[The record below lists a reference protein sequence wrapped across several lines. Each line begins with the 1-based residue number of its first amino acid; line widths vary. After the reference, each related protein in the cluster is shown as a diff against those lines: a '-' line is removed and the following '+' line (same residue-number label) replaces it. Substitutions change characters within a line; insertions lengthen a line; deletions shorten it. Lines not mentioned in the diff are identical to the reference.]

1 MKEVGR
7 NAPCPCGSGKKYK
20 KCCLKKYEEL
30 YEIRY
35 KINVLYAKLKSVN
48 NKCLKK
54 ANLEGYPNANFEDA
68 MDLTITSNGL
78 SLIKSILDFLDL
90 MLSQEDKEKLEA
102 DINICS
108 FSSIT
113 NALNLRNIIECF
125 ALINMNEQ
133 GDITYSQK
141 MLFVEQYKLIEY
153 KLYFEDGRF
162 DEIIDR
168 TDLRFRY
175 LMGLKKFQSVEESEK
190 KIERFFKTRIPFLCQ
205 KNINFNSLIEKYC
218 PEYLDFYVQLSKI
231 VHPISYKSCMGKQ
244 YNDWYLKLIQKL
256 SEKYGDVEVDMEK
269 ELPYFAE
276 LQHLYQRTN
285 AVAYKVI
292 VETQQQCLFSLSTLI
307 KDKLDDSFFIFKR
320 FFIEMVRVL
329 NDINFDDYLGY
340 CENVKIKFKVIA
352 EMFACSNKIISEI
365 ISNRIH
371 SKQPL
376 LGNVEML
383 RNYEEYQNKIQEK
396 CLTEKDEQA
405 YYDFYKK
412 YFPQSNIDL
421 NKFLDEFKKT
431 LGFMINE
438 NGEVPSLE
446 KLVNDFFAELYDNTK
461 MTAIEVDKKKSNI
474 KVSDFYWLCY
484 KESNNMS
491 HGNGYL
497 YFTNIGAWK
506 NSVPVIQFFD
516 TALCYIMLK
525 LQVFFKNC
533 ALDLKNNESVNIREI
548 GKSFIEVSD
557 ALQDSIQTMKYLEPI
572 KNDLLAQKKD
582 CKDC

>member
-1 MKEVGR
+1 
-7 NAPCPCGSGKKYK
+7 
-20 KCCLKKYEEL
+20 
-30 YEIRY
+30 
-35 KINVLYAKLKSVN
+35 
-48 NKCLKK
+48 
-54 ANLEGYPNANFEDA
+54 
-68 MDLTITSNGL
+68 
-78 SLIKSILDFLDL
+78 
-90 MLSQEDKEKLEA
+90 
-102 DINICS
+102 
-108 FSSIT
+108 
-113 NALNLRNIIECF
+113 
-125 ALINMNEQ
+125 
-133 GDITYSQK
+133 
-141 MLFVEQYKLIEY
+141 MLF
-153 KLYFEDGRF
+153 R
-162 DEIIDR
+162 
-168 TDLRFRY
+168 
-175 LMGLKKFQSVEESEK
+175 S
-190 KIERFFKTRIPFLCQ
+190 
-205 KNINFNSLIEKYC
+205 SLIEKYC

-231 VHPISYKSCMGKQ
+231 VHPISYKSCMDKQ
-244 YNDWYLKLIQKL
+244 YYDCYLKVIQKL
-256 SEKYGDVEVDMEK
+256 SEIYGDVEVDMKK

-292 VETQQQCLFSLSTLI
+292 VEKQQQCLFSLSTLI

-329 NDINFDDYLGY
+329 NDINFDDNLGY

-365 ISNRIH
+365 IFNRIH

-431 LGFMINE
+431 LGFMIDE
-438 NGEVPSLE
+438 NGQVPSLE
-446 KLVNDFFAELYDNTK
+446 KLVNDFFVELYDNTK
-461 MTAIEVDKKKSNI
+461 MTTIEVDNKKSNI

-497 YFTNIGAWK
+497 YFTNIGAW
-506 NSVPVIQFFD
+506 NDSVPVIQFFD
-516 TALCYIMLK
+516 TALCYIMVK

-533 ALDLKNNESVNIREI
+533 ALDLKNNESIDIREI
-548 GKSFIEVSD
+548 SNCFMEVSD
-557 ALQDSIQTMKYLEPI
+557 ALLDSIKIMKYFEPI
-572 KNDLLAQKKD
+572 KNNLLAQKKD
-582 CKDC
+582 CKNF